1 MSTSAPENQSP
12 LTASPGDLL
21 EVTIGPVAHGGH
33 CVARLE
39 GRVIFVR
46 HALPGERVVVKI
58 TDAARK
64 SRFWRGDA
72 VEILEKSKDRV
83 PSAWKKAGPGGVGGA
98 ELSHV
103 SLAGQRAW
111 KAQVIKEQ
119 LAHLAK
125 LDWDVEVLAA
135 PGDEENGGLGWRTR
149 FDVIADAQGRMG
161 MRGFR
166 SHEIFP
172 LHEMPLASP
181 AAQELAEQEK
191 VFTGR
196 WTPGISIEVVAP
208 ANGTPGLVLQNGEPQ
223 RKGFVD
229 PRPNARRNVS
239 ETVTVDGKDHEYRV
253 AAAGFWQVHRE
264 APGILAQTVLDF
276 ARSGDFDLTDATVVD
291 LFSGAGLFSVPLA
304 EAVGVVGRVI
314 AIEGD
319 ERACKDARRN
329 LHNYEQAEVHQGQVD
344 KILADN
350 DHGAMAGADI
360 VVLDPPRAGAGEKT
374 VNQIVELDPAKVI
387 YVACDPAALARDI
400 GYFQNLGYKVEEIKA
415 FDLFPHTH
423 HVECVALLTR

>member
-1 MSTSAPENQSP
+1 
-12 LTASPGDLL
+12 
-21 EVTIGPVAHGGH
+21 
-33 CVARLE
+33 
-39 GRVIFVR
+39 
-46 HALPGERVVVKI
+46 
-58 TDAARK
+58 
-64 SRFWRGDA
+64 
-72 VEILEKSKDRV
+72 
-83 PSAWKKAGPGGVGGA
+83 
-98 ELSHV
+98 
-103 SLAGQRAW
+103 
-111 KAQVIKEQ
+111 
-119 LAHLAK
+119 
-125 LDWDVEVLAA
+125 
-135 PGDEENGGLGWRTR
+135 
-149 FDVIADAQGRMG
+149 